1 MGKDNKLHI
10 IILGRRNSGKSS
22 LINALTGQNIAI
34 VSEVAGT
41 TTDLVKRSYEIPD
54 FASVIFID
62 TAGIDDTGTLGEM
75 RVEKTRNTISQA
87 DMALIVITDNRFE
100 EHEQQL
106 VEQLKK
112 QEIPFLVIHNK
123 RDEVALTPDLKEK
136 LTATYNCP
144 VIDFSTRE
152 DNTTPILD
160 TLKSIWKK
168 PKTATT
174 TALPEA
180 LPTGR
185 RAVTVN
191 DQQYD
196 RRLRAMKMNAL
207 ATELERQLEDPESY
221 KQLGFEDRLTL
232 LVDAEWNR
240 RQNNKLTR
248 YIRNAHFSDANA
260 TIEGIE
266 YIEDRHLDKGKML
279 RFATCNYVD
288 EGRHIILKGAS
299 GNGKTYIA
307 CALGNAACR
316 KFKTVR
322 YIRLPDLLDELTIA
336 RANNEFSKVIKAY
349 KKVDLLILDEWLIR
363 KLTPNDAFNL
373 LEIIEARIEK
383 SMIFCTQYHSE
394 GWYERINSDPD
405 NDSPISDAIIDR
417 IVNNAYD
424 IMIDGEISMRKRH
437 GLPEGAE
444 P

>member
-1 MGKDNKLHI
+1 MI
-10 IILGRRNSGKSS
+10 S
-22 LINALTGQNIAI
+22 
-34 VSEVAGT
+34 
-41 TTDLVKRSYEIPD
+41 
-54 FASVIFID
+54 
-62 TAGIDDTGTLGEM
+62 
-75 RVEKTRNTISQA
+75 NTI
-87 DMALIVITDNRFE
+87 
-100 EHEQQL
+100 EQ
-106 VEQLKK
+106 
-112 QEIPFLVIHNK
+112 
-123 RDEVALTPDLKEK
+123 
-136 LTATYNCP
+136 
-144 VIDFSTRE
+144 
-152 DNTTPILD
+152 
-160 TLKSIWKK
+160 
-168 PKTATT
+168 
-174 TALPEA
+174 
-180 LPTGR
+180 
-185 RAVTVN
+185 
-191 DQQYD
+191 
-196 RRLRAMKMNAL
+196 LRAMKMNAF
-207 ATELERQLEDPESY
+207 ASELERQIKDTDSY

-240 RQNNKLTR
+240 RQNNKLDR
-248 YIRNAHFSDANA
+248 YIRNARFSDANA

-266 YIEDRHLDKGKML
+266 YIEDRHLDKGRML
-279 RFATCNYVD
+279 RLSTCNYVD

-336 RANNEFSKVIKAY
+336 RANNEFRKVIKAY

-383 SMIFCTQYHSE
+383 SMIFCTQYHAE
-394 GWYERINSDPD
+394 GWYDCINSDTE

-424 IMIDGEISMRKRH
+424 IMIDGEVSMRKRH

>member
-1 MGKDNKLHI
+1 MI
-10 IILGRRNSGKSS
+10 S
-22 LINALTGQNIAI
+22 
-34 VSEVAGT
+34 
-41 TTDLVKRSYEIPD
+41 
-54 FASVIFID
+54 
-62 TAGIDDTGTLGEM
+62 
-75 RVEKTRNTISQA
+75 NTI
-87 DMALIVITDNRFE
+87 
-100 EHEQQL
+100 EQ
-106 VEQLKK
+106 
-112 QEIPFLVIHNK
+112 
-123 RDEVALTPDLKEK
+123 
-136 LTATYNCP
+136 
-144 VIDFSTRE
+144 
-152 DNTTPILD
+152 
-160 TLKSIWKK
+160 
-168 PKTATT
+168 
-174 TALPEA
+174 
-180 LPTGR
+180 
-185 RAVTVN
+185 
-191 DQQYD
+191 
-196 RRLRAMKMNAL
+196 LRAMKMNAF
-207 ATELERQLEDPESY
+207 ASELERQIKDTDSY

-240 RQNNKLTR
+240 RQNNKLDR
-248 YIRNAHFSDANA
+248 YIRNARFSDANA

-266 YIEDRHLDKGKML
+266 YIEDRHLDKGRML
-279 RFATCNYVD
+279 RLSTCNYVD

-336 RANNEFSKVIKAY
+336 RANNEFRKVIKAY

-383 SMIFCTQYHSE
+383 SMIFCTQYHAE
-394 GWYERINSDPD
+394 DWYDCINSDTE

-424 IMIDGEISMRKRH
+424 IMIDGEVSMRKRQ